1 MKNRKFN
8 IKIKNVL
15 AAFFAVSVLATL
27 GSVSFAE
34 DDGLPPEVWASRAE
48 RRAQA
53 EAEEAAD
60 HLEEEDLLWEDDLLL
75 YEDEEDAVLVGE
87 ELTGPVIIEAEI
99 LTGDEVTIGSI
110 LRFTSRITE
119 EMDWETVTYQWQT
132 SADGEEWFD
141 VEDADQ
147 ATLTITV
154 DETNVDSYW
163 RLVVRD

>member
-1 MKNRKFN
+1 MKNVKC
-8 IKIKNVL
+8 KMMGWMAGL
-15 AAFFAVSVLATL
+15 ALATVAAPTVTVTD
-27 GSVSFAE
+27 VSF
-34 DDGLPPEVWASRAE
+34 D
-48 RRAQA
+48 
-53 EAEEAAD
+53 AAARK
-60 HLEEEDLLWEDDLLL
+60 LTVNYSLSAP
-75 YEDEEDAVLVGE
+75 AVV
-87 ELTGPVIIEAEI
+87 TAEI
-99 LTGDEVTIGSI
+99 LTGDEVTIGSV

-119 EMDWETVTYQWQT
+119 ELDWETVTYQWQT